1 MIRLKAT
8 CLISACFVLLLS
20 GAVYCKSLSCEEC
33 RQLDRERSRVQLELT
48 KKEREMERAF
58 KKKEFRKVTDLR
70 NAIVELRRKHL
81 TLKSKQPECK
91 IACRPDVVKQAECEK
106 IVAEL
111 AEKDSEDLS
120 SATEREEI
128 DERYKDLVTCN
139 RELKRLKQLHR

>member
-1 MIRLKAT
+1 M
-8 CLISACFVLLLS
+8 
-20 GAVYCKSLSCEEC
+20 
-33 RQLDRERSRVQLELT
+33 DRERSRVQLELT
-48 KKEREMERAF
+48 KNEREMERAF

-91 IACRPDVVKQAECEK
+91 VACRPDVVKQAECAK

-111 AEKDSEDLS
+111 AAKDTEDLS
-120 SATEREEI
+120 SSTEREKI